1 MELKLR
7 KIGNSLGVILPAEV
21 LQALQVRE
29 GGHLTLLPDDTGRGF
44 QLTAEETEFRAQM
57 EVARSLLVRYQG
69 TLRELAK

>member
-21 LQALQVRE
+21 LQALQVHE
-29 GGHLTLLPDDTGRGF
+29 GGRLSLLPDDAGRGF
-44 QLTAEETEFRAQM
+44 RLSAAETEFREQM
-57 EVARSLLVRYQG
+57 EVARSLLLRYQG